1 MSLGVSS
8 TDTASPTVCVIADE
22 TFLEVEGMTVWF
34 ESCENFIVARVYF
47 KVNVMLRFKLKMCS
61 LGACFQV
68 KFRHSR
74 KFKEGA
80 ALDLA

>member
-1 MSLGVSS
+1 
-8 TDTASPTVCVIADE
+8 
-22 TFLEVEGMTVWF
+22 MTVWF